1 MRALAPARPVSVA
14 AIELGGTKVL
24 VTVGTDAHNYADPV
38 RLQTLNPES
47 TLKAIIAA
55 LHGFKAQGHD
65 FDAIGVASFGPITLD
80 RMSSAY
86 GHFGNTPKPG
96 WAGADLLGPLQQAF
110 NLPMTLETDVNA
122 AALGEQGFSVF
133 GAADYAYITV
143 GTGVGVGV
151 VANGKPVHGAGH
163 PEAGH
168 VLVRQRKDDDFRGV
182 CFAHGACLEG
192 LISGPALEARLGAP
206 ASRLTL
212 GHPCWDLSGDY
223 LAQLCMS
230 LVLTTAPER
239 IVLGGGVGARQELLI
254 ATRRHLLAHLG
265 GYIDRYKTA
274 ENIDALLVPAVLEN
288 SGLIGA
294 LALARD
300 LSARN

>member
-1 MRALAPARPVSVA
+1 
-14 AIELGGTKVL
+14 
-24 VTVGTDAHNYADPV
+24 
-38 RLQTLNPES
+38 
-47 TLKAIIAA
+47 
-55 LHGFKAQGHD
+55 
-65 FDAIGVASFGPITLD
+65 
-80 RMSSAY
+80 
-86 GHFGNTPKPG
+86 
-96 WAGADLLGPLQQAF
+96 
-110 NLPMTLETDVNA
+110 
-122 AALGEQGFSVF
+122 
-133 GAADYAYITV
+133 
-143 GTGVGVGV
+143 
-151 VANGKPVHGAGH
+151 
-163 PEAGH
+163 
-168 VLVRQRKDDDFRGV
+168 VRQRKDDDFRGV